1 MYMSIEMNKKFYQ
14 PADDVFIGLPLS
26 HYVEIYIQC
35 CEKIRIDKHKPLTV
49 Q

>member
-1 MYMSIEMNKKFYQ
+1 MNKKFYQ

-26 HYVEIYIQC
+26 HYVEIYIQF